1 MKSLLEIQG
10 VVVTAPAGDGRV
22 AVLRDIDLSVK
33 PGGVLGLVGESGA
46 GKSMIGRLVGGI
58 LPPGF
63 SVDRGAMI
71 FAERDLLGMSAAERR
86 ALLGRE
92 IGFIPQQPMTSL
104 NPVRSVGSL
113 FAEHLA
119 KLGVSSRVD
128 RRAQAVAAL
137 EAVHLPDPE
146 ALLGRYAHELSG
158 GMCQRVLI
166 AMAFASRPK
175 LLIADEPT
183 TALDVITQA
192 RIMALLGD
200 LCRQYGT
207 AVMFVTHDLRLA
219 AQICDEI
226 AVMYAGEVVE
236 RAPAR
241 DLLSTPRHPYTQA
254 LRNCSPSLD
263 GPLARLVSLPEHMP
277 GLGALAGMAGC
288 RFAPRCP
295 VADHHCVGHSPP
307 LVETSPG
314 RWVRAAGQCL
324 AADLTARG
332 DVPHGKGDA
341 EGGARVALAA
351 ESLHKTFH
359 SRHPLLFWKRRRV
372 DAVKNVSFRLRAGE
386 FLGIVGQSGSGKST
400 VARMLLG
407 LEVPSEGRIALDGA
421 DVTGRFSDHA
431 AERTKQIQMIF
442 QDPQSALNPR
452 RRVASIVTQPME
464 VASGAAWPER
474 LARAKTLLAETGLAP
489 ELAERYPAQ
498 LSGGQRQRVNIA
510 RSLCNTPRVLV
521 ADEIVSGLDVS
532 VQAQILNLLA
542 DLRRHHDIALVLI
555 SHDLSVV
562 RYLCDRVIVMY
573 RGEAVEEGET
583 EAVFR
588 SPKHWYTKALLAA
601 VPPDD
606 VHHVWD
612 PHTASSAL
620 ARLDPAIES

>member
-1 MKSLLEIQG
+1 MIALLQLEGIE
-10 VVVTAPAGDGRV
+10 VTAPVGAGRV
-22 AVLRDIDLSVK
+22 AVLRDIDLSVN

-46 GKSMIGRLVGGI
+46 GKSMVGRLIGGI

-63 SVDRGAMI
+63 AVESGAVV
-71 FAERDLLGMSAAERR
+71 FAGHDLLGIAPSERR
-86 ALLGRE
+86 ALLGRD

-113 FAEHLA
+113 FDEHLA
-119 KLGVSSRVD
+119 KLGVASRAE

-137 EAVHLPDPE
+137 ESVQLPEP
-146 ALLGRYAHELSG
+146 ASLLGRFAHELSG

-192 RIMALLGD
+192 RIMARFAD
-200 LCRQYGT
+200 LCRKSAT
-207 AVMFVTHDLRLA
+207 AALFVTHDLRLA
-219 AQICDEI
+219 AQVCDEV

-241 DLLSTPRHPYTQA
+241 ALLSAPRHPYAQA

-263 GPLARLVSLPEHMP
+263 GPLQRLVSLPDHMP
-277 GLGALAGMAGC
+277 GLGALAEIGGC

-295 VADHHCVGHSPP
+295 VADPACVGATPP
-307 LVETSPG
+307 LVEAEPG
-314 RWVRAAGQCL
+314 RWIRAAGKCL
-324 AADLTARG
+324 AAAARARG
-332 DVPHGKGDA
+332 EAPHGKGA
-341 EGGARVALAA
+341 NGGRTALAA
-351 ESLHKTFH
+351 KNLRKTFV
-359 SRHPLLFWKRRRV
+359 SRHPLVWWRTRRV
-372 DAVKNVSFRLRAGE
+372 DAVKNISFELRAGE
-386 FLGIVGQSGSGKST
+386 FLGVVGQSGSGKST
-400 VARMLLG
+400 LAKLLLG
-407 LEVPSEGRIALDGA
+407 LEVPSTGRVVLDGA
-421 DVTGRFSDHA
+421 DVTGRFSAHA
-431 AERTKQIQMIF
+431 AERRAKIQMIF

-452 RRVASIVTQPME
+452 RKVGSIVTQPME
-464 VASGAAWPER
+464 AAESAGWPAR
-474 LARAKTLLAETGLAP
+474 LERAKKLLAETGLAP
-489 ELAERYPAQ
+489 EMAERFPSQ

-532 VQAQILNLLA
+532 IQAQILNLLA
-542 DLRRHHDIALVLI
+542 DLRRQHEIALVLI

-583 EAVFR
+583 EAVFKT
-588 SPKHWYTKALLAA
+588 PKHWYTKALLAA

-612 PHTASSAL
+612 PHTASGAL

>member
-1 MKSLLEIQG
+1 MKALLEIQG
-10 VVVTAPAGDGRV
+10 VVVTAPVGGGRV

-58 LPPGF
+58 LPPAF
-63 SVDRGAMI
+63 RVDRGAMI
-71 FAERDLLGMSAAERR
+71 FADRDLIGMPAAERR
-86 ALLGRE
+86 GLLGRE

-104 NPVRSVGSL
+104 NPVRNIGSL
-113 FAEHLA
+113 FDEHLA
-119 KLGVSSRVD
+119 KLGVAGRAE

-137 EAVHLPDPE
+137 EAVHLPEP
-146 ALLGRYAHELSG
+146 ASLLGRYAHELSG

-175 LLIADEPT
+175 LLVADEPT

-192 RIMALLGD
+192 RIVALLGD

-207 AVMFVTHDLRLA
+207 AVLFVTHDLRLA

-241 DLLSTPRHPYTQA
+241 DLLSAPRHPYSQA
-254 LRNCSPSLD
+254 LRSCSPSLD

-295 VADHHCVGHSPP
+295 IADHRCAGHAPP
-307 LVETSPG
+307 LAEAAPG

-324 AADLTARG
+324 SAALPARG

-351 ESLHKTFH
+351 EGLHKTFV
-359 SRHPLLFWKRRRV
+359 SRHPLLFWKKRRV

-407 LEVPSEGRIALDGA
+407 LEVPSAGRIALDGA
-421 DVTGRFSDHA
+421 DVTGRFSAHA
-431 AERTKQIQMIF
+431 AERTKRIQMIF

-464 VASGAAWPER
+464 VVGRPAWPER
-474 LARAKTLLAETGLAP
+474 LARAKKLLAETGLAP
-489 ELAERYPAQ
+489 EMAERFPAQ

-542 DLRRHHDIALVLI
+542 DLRDHHEIALVLI

-583 EAVFR
+583 ETVFR
-588 SPKHWYTKALLAA
+588 SPRHWYTKALLAA

-606 VHHVWD
+606 VNHVWD

-620 ARLDPAIES
+620 SRLDPAIES

>member
-1 MKSLLEIQG
+1 MTALLQLEGIA
-10 VVVTAPAGDGRV
+10 VTAPAGGSRV
-22 AVLRDIDLSVK
+22 AVLRDINLSVT

-46 GKSMIGRLVGGI
+46 GKSMIGRLIGGI

-63 SVDRGAMI
+63 AVESGAMV
-71 FAERDLLGMSAAERR
+71 FAGRDLLGMQPAERR
-86 ALLGRE
+86 ALLGRD

-113 FAEHLA
+113 FDEHLA
-119 KLGVSSRVD
+119 KLGVARRRQ
-128 RRAQAVAAL
+128 RRAQALAAL
-137 EAVHLPDPE
+137 EAVQLPEPA

-175 LLIADEPT
+175 LLVADEPT

-192 RIMALLGD
+192 RIMALLAD
-200 LCRQYGT
+200 LCRRNQT
-207 AVMFVTHDLRLA
+207 AALFVTHDLRLA
-219 AQICDEI
+219 AQVCDEI
-226 AVMYAGEVVE
+226 AVMYAGEIVE

-241 DLLSTPRHPYTQA
+241 ALLSEPQHPYAQA

-277 GLGALAGMAGC
+277 GLGALAAMSGC

-295 VADHHCVGHSPP
+295 IADSTCVAAAPP

-324 AADLTARG
+324 AATLRRRG
-332 DVPHGKGDA
+332 EAPHGKGS
-341 EGGARVALAA
+341 GASRRVALSA
-351 ESLHKTFH
+351 ETLHKTFI
-359 SRHPLLFWKRRRV
+359 SRHPLLWWKKRRV
-372 DAVKNVSFRLRAGE
+372 DAVKNISFKLRAGE
-386 FLGIVGQSGSGKST
+386 CLGIVGQSGSGKST
-400 VARMLLG
+400 VARLLLG
-407 LEVPSEGRIALDGA
+407 LEVPSAGRIMLDGA
-421 DVTGRFSDHA
+421 DVTGRFSAHA
-431 AERTKQIQMIF
+431 AERTRKIQMIF

-452 RRVASIVTQPME
+452 RPVSSIVTQPME
-464 VASGAAWPER
+464 AAGGARW
-474 LARAKTLLAETGLAP
+474 LARLERARKLLAETGLAP
-489 ELAERYPAQ
+489 ELGDRFPSQ

-532 VQAQILNLLA
+532 IQAQILNLLA
-542 DLRRHHDIALVLI
+542 DLRRHHEIALVLI

-573 RGEAVEEGET
+573 RGEAVEAGET
-583 EAVFR
+583 ETVFK
-588 SPKHWYTKALLAA
+588 SPAHWYTKALLAA

-612 PHTASSAL
+612 PHAASSAL
-620 ARLDPAIES
+620 TRLDPTIET

>member
-1 MKSLLEIQG
+1 MTALLELEG
-10 VVVTAPAGDGRV
+10 VAVTAPAGAGRV
-22 AVLRDIDLSVK
+22 AVLRDIDISLR

-46 GKSMIGRLVGGI
+46 GKSMVGRLIGGI

-63 SVDRGAMI
+63 AVASGKLT
-71 FAERDLLGMSAAERR
+71 FAGHDLLRIAPAERR
-86 ALLGRE
+86 ALLGRD

-113 FAEHLA
+113 FDEHLA
-119 KLGVSSRVD
+119 KLGTASRGE
-128 RRAQAVAAL
+128 RRAQAIAAL
-137 EAVHLPDPE
+137 HAVQLSEPA
-146 ALLGRYAHELSG
+146 ALLARYAHELSG

-192 RIMALLGD
+192 RIMALLAD
-200 LCRQYGT
+200 LCRKHAT
-207 AVMFVTHDLRLA
+207 AALFVTHDLRLA
-219 AQICDEI
+219 AQVCDEI

-241 DLLSTPRHPYTQA
+241 ALLSAPRHPYAQA

-263 GPLARLVSLPEHMP
+263 GPLLRLVSLPEHMP
-277 GLGALAGMAGC
+277 GLKALAEIAGC

-295 VADHHCVGHSPP
+295 VADRSCVAAAPP
-307 LVETSPG
+307 LVEAAPG

-324 AADLTARG
+324 SSTMRARG
-332 DVPHGKGDA
+332 EAPHGKG
-341 EGGARVALAA
+341 GNGARLALSAQGL
-351 ESLHKTFH
+351 SKTFV
-359 SRHPLLFWKRRRV
+359 SRHPLLWWRKRRV
-372 DAVKNVSFRLRAGE
+372 DAVKNISFQLRAGE

-400 VARMLLG
+400 LARLLLG
-407 LEVPSEGRIALDGA
+407 LEVPTAGRIVLDGT
-421 DVTGRFSDHA
+421 DVTGAFSAHA
-431 AERTKQIQMIF
+431 ARRTAQIQMIF

-452 RRVASIVTQPME
+452 RRVSSIVTQPME
-464 VASGAAWPER
+464 ASGVSQWPAR
-474 LARAKTLLAETGLAP
+474 LERAKKLLAETGLSP
-489 ELAERYPAQ
+489 ELGERFPAQ

-532 VQAQILNLLA
+532 IQAQILNLLA
-542 DLRRHHDIALVLI
+542 DLRRQHEIALVLI

-573 RGEAVEEGET
+573 RGEAVEEGDT
-583 EAVFR
+583 EKVFKT
-588 SPKHWYTKALLAA
+588 PAHWYTKALLAA

-612 PHTASSAL
+612 PHAASGAL
-620 ARLDPAIES
+620 APFDQAIET

>member
-1 MKSLLEIQG
+1 MRALLELQG
-10 VVVTAPAGDGRV
+10 VVVTAPVGGGRV

-63 SVDRGAMI
+63 RVDKGAMI
-71 FAERDLLGMSAAERR
+71 FAERDLLGMAPAERR
-86 ALLGRE
+86 SLLGRE

-119 KLGVSSRVD
+119 KLGVSSRLD

-137 EAVHLPDPE
+137 EAVHLPEPE
-146 ALLGRYAHELSG
+146 TLLGRYAHELSG

-192 RIMALLGD
+192 RIMSLLGD
-200 LCRQYGT
+200 LCRQHGT

-219 AQICDEI
+219 AQSCDEI

-241 DLLSTPRHPYTQA
+241 DLLSAPRHPYSQA

-295 VADHHCVGHSPP
+295 VADPHCVGHAPP
-307 LVETSPG
+307 LVETAPG
-314 RWVRAAGQCL
+314 RWVRAAGSFL
-324 AADLTARG
+324 AADLAARG
-332 DVPHGKGDA
+332 DVPHGKGEA
-341 EGGARVALAA
+341 AGGGRIALAA
-351 ESLHKTFH
+351 ESLHKTFV
-359 SRHPLLFWKRRRV
+359 SRHPLLWWKRRRV
-372 DAVKNVSFRLRAGE
+372 DAVKDVSFRLRAGE

-421 DVTGRFSDHA
+421 DVTGRFADHA
-431 AERTKQIQMIF
+431 VRRTKQIQMIF

-452 RRVASIVTQPME
+452 RRVSSIVTQPME
-464 VASGAAWPER
+464 GMNETSWPER
-474 LARAKTLLAETGLAP
+474 LARAKKLLAETGLAP
-489 ELAERYPAQ
+489 EMAERFPAQ

-542 DLRRHHDIALVLI
+542 DLRRHHEIALVLI

-573 RGEAVEEGET
+573 RGAAVEEGET
-583 EAVFR
+583 EKVFR
-588 SPKHWYTKALLAA
+588 SPAHWYTKALLAA

-612 PHTASSAL
+612 PHAASSAA
-620 ARLDPAIES
+620 ARFDPAIET

>member
-1 MKSLLEIQG
+1 MTPLLEAKG
-10 VVVTAPAGDGRV
+10 VTVTAPVGAARV
-22 AVLRDIDLSVK
+22 AVLRDLDLALR
-33 PGGVLGLVGESGA
+33 PGGVIGLVGESGA
-46 GKSMIGRLVGGI
+46 GKSMVGRLIGGI

-63 SVDRGAMI
+63 AVTAGTLA
-71 FAERDLLGMSAAERR
+71 FAGRDMLRIAAAERR

-113 FAEHLA
+113 FDEHLR
-119 KLGVSSRVD
+119 KLGVAARAE
-128 RRAQAVAAL
+128 RRARAL
-137 EAVHLPDPE
+137 EALASVQLPEP
-146 ALLGRYAHELSG
+146 ASLLGRYAHELSG

-192 RIMALLGD
+192 RIMALLAD
-200 LCRQYGT
+200 LCRQHGT
-207 AVMFVTHDLRLA
+207 AVLFVTHDLRLA
-219 AQICDEI
+219 AQVCDEI
-226 AVMYAGEVVE
+226 AVMYAGEVIE

-241 DLLSTPRHPYTQA
+241 DLLSAPRHPYTQA

-263 GPLARLVSLPEHMP
+263 GELRRLVSLPEHMP
-277 GLGALAGMAGC
+277 GLRALAGIAGC

-295 VADHHCVGHSPP
+295 IADHRCVSAPPP
-307 LVETSPG
+307 LVEAAPG
-314 RWVRAAGQCL
+314 RWLRADGRCL
-324 AADLTARG
+324 ASAAVARG
-332 DVPHGKGDA
+332 EVPHGKG
-341 EGGARVALAA
+341 GNGAGLILEARRLG
-351 ESLHKTFH
+351 KTFV
-359 SRHPLLFWKRRRV
+359 SRDPLLWWRKRRV
-372 DAVKNVSFRLRAGE
+372 DAVKNISFQLRAGE
-386 FLGIVGQSGSGKST
+386 FLGVVGQSGSGKST
-400 VARMLLG
+400 LARLLLG
-407 LEVPSEGRIALDGA
+407 LEVPSAGSIALDGA
-421 DVTGRFSDHA
+421 DVTGRFSAHA
-431 AERTKQIQMIF
+431 AKRVESIQMIF

-452 RRVASIVTQPME
+452 RRVSSIVTQPME
-464 VASGAAWPER
+464 AAGGSSWEAR
-474 LARAKTLLAETGLAP
+474 LGRAKTLLAETGLAP

-532 VQAQILNLLA
+532 IQAQILNLLA
-542 DLRRHHDIALVLI
+542 DLRRQHDVALVLI

-562 RYLCDRVIVMY
+562 RYLCDRVVVMY

-583 EAVFR
+583 EAVFK
-588 SPKHWYTKALLAA
+588 SPRHWYTKALLAA

-612 PHTASSAL
+612 PHAASGAL
-620 ARLDPAIES
+620 ARSGEPVEA